1 MTASNATRLMDNQ
14 NYFFKE
20 PGGSLLTFLEAVPSP
35 YDTTWYK
42 FVYEDETGVHV
53 IEVDDDLNI
62 RLEDGLLVDEPY
74 TPIVFEFNQVK
85 LSLLLYMEDKESFFK
100 GQAPVFV
107 SESKK
112 IGLLNT
118 SNFSYAKALLGDRL
132 LGGVNLIV
140 SRDENGLVSV
150 ESCVVNEGVVPDF

>member
-1 MTASNATRLMDNQ
+1 MTASNATRLMDSQ

-20 PGGSLLTFLEAVPSP
+20 PGGTLLTYLDSVPSP
-35 YDTTWYK
+35 YDTTWHK
-42 FVYEDETGVHV
+42 FYYEDEGGMHV

-62 RLEDGLLVDEPY
+62 RLEDNVLSEEPY
-74 TPIVFEFNQVK
+74 SQIGFQFNPIS

-100 GQAPVFV
+100 GKAQVFV
-107 SESKK
+107 SEGQK

-118 SNFSYAKALLGDRL
+118 ANYTYAKTLLGERL

-140 SRDENGLVSV
+140 TRNQDGLVEV
-150 ESCVVNEGVVPDF
+150 EACVVNEGVVPDF